1 MKNYKFLGLLSIIS
15 IISATFMTLG
25 VLSIVLYVLG
35 FLLIPIYTRII
46 DEDEKEDEIRE
57 IKGKKY
63 KIYKRNFLFGWEVK
77 REVK

>member
-1 MKNYKFLGLLSIIS
+1 MKNYTFLGLLSIIS

-25 VLSIVLYVLG
+25 VLSIMLYIIG

-63 KIYKRNFLFGWEVK
+63 KIYKRNFLGSWEVK
-77 REVK
+77 KEIK